1 MRTQASFVGILLL
14 VGSCAFGQSYDMTVH
29 LSSGGTVTIPLDD
42 IRRIEFVNIPA
53 GVQDPE
59 DAGQTLGVFRLLQ
72 NYPNPFN
79 PRTTIEYEIPDAADV
94 TVRIYDLRG
103 ALVTELLRET
113 QAAGP
118 HRVTW
123 DGTDS
128 EGAPIGSGVYFCA
141 VECGER
147 ALSQKLI
154 LVK

>member
-1 MRTQASFVGILLL
+1 MSRQVLFVAVLLL
-14 VGSCAFGQSYDMTVH
+14 LSSCALGQGFDMTVH
-29 LSSGGTVTIPLDD
+29 LSNGETVTIPLDD
-42 IRRIEFVNIPA
+42 IQRIEFVNIPT
-53 GVQDPE
+53 GVEDPG
-59 DAGQTLGVFRLLQ
+59 DPGYALGIFQLLP

-79 PRTTIEYEIPDAADV
+79 PRTTIEYEIPDVADV

-103 ALVTELLRET
+103 ALVSELLHET

-123 DGTDS
+123 DGTDTKR
-128 EGAPIGSGVYFCA
+128 APVSSGVYFCA
-141 VECGER
+141 VQCGER